1 MDFVCVCVFLTT
13 IGWISWAIFWGKKVD
28 LSTRRLL
35 LIRLWSWLEISQML
49 KKVDWFTYVNSSRT
63 VNLHIFLLRLISSI
77 LANPG
82 FLVYPHYFFV
92 IFVFIWFMWC
102 CIYLF
107 LTSIYPITHFLGNE
121 GPKTSNPSKYIRYIY
136 NRVILENTTVRA
148 SAVSTLAKFGA
159 LVDSLKVELCWFQ
172 FVSWLNVA
180 FWF

>member
-1 MDFVCVCVFLTT
+1 MYARLNMQKTGGRGGDIFFYYFLTVTWHGFCVCVFLTT
-13 IGWISWAIFWGKKVD
+13 IGWISLAIFWGKKVD

-35 LIRLWSWLEISQML
+35 LIRLWSWLEIYQML

-107 LTSIYPITHFLGNE
+107 LTSIYP
-121 GPKTSNPSKYIRYIY
+121 
-136 NRVILENTTVRA
+136 
-148 SAVSTLAKFGA
+148 
-159 LVDSLKVELCWFQ
+159 
-172 FVSWLNVA
+172 
-180 FWF
+180 